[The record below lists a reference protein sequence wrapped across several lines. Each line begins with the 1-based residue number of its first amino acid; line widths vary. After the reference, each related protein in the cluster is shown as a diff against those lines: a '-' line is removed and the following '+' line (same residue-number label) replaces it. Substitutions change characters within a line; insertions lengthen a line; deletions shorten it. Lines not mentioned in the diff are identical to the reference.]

1 MENDKVNLAN
11 LVALIAILDTT
22 FGNLNRIAEAESKLL
37 TLQQGAMRAAGKDV
51 NIVYSRKFISG
62 DFREVYGK

>member
-1 MENDKVNLAN
+1 MSSEGHKQHG
-11 LVALIAILDTT
+11 II
-22 FGNLNRIAEAESKLL
+22 
-37 TLQQGAMRAAGKDV
+37 RAAGKDI